1 MLRTPLTEGGA
12 ISGRVVV
19 AIDPLLSVA
28 VTTAD

>member
-12 ISGRVVV
+12 TSDRVVV
-19 AIDPLLSVA
+19 AVDPLLSVA